1 MDGAPGLTQ
10 ALIEPGGEFRYEFV
24 LRDAGTFWYHPHQ
37 SSSDQVGRG
46 LYGPI
51 VVVDPEEPDVF
62 GDELVLM
69 LSDVSLDADGQ
80 LLPKDNGGSFGDL
93 FGREGNVLLVNG
105 KVLPTL
111 KVRAGKPQRWRLINA
126 ARARY
131 FSFFRP
137 GEPFTTIGGDGGL
150 AARSEAT
157 SRVMVV
163 PGERIDTVFTPALP
177 PGRVLPLRTRPVDR
191 G

>member
-1 MDGAPGLTQ
+1 TVIVHFRNSLPEPTTIHWHGVRVPNDMDGAPGMTQ
-10 ALIEPGGEFRYEFV
+10 DPIAPGAEFRYEFV

-105 KVLPTL
+105 KVLP
-111 KVRAGKPQRWRLINA
+111 
-126 ARARY
+126 
-131 FSFFRP
+131 
-137 GEPFTTIGGDGGL
+137 
-150 AARSEAT
+150 
-157 SRVMVV
+157 
-163 PGERIDTVFTPALP
+163 
-177 PGRVLPLRTRPVDR
+177 
-191 G
+191 